1 MAGLPPYCRVLVLG
15 VAVNRL
21 ATFVELFLVLYLISG
36 GWSAKAAGLAL
47 TAFGAGAVLGVLCG
61 GGLAMRIGGRLCIVV
76 SMVSAGTGTALL
88 PLVDGLTPV
97 VALSAAIGAATQLF
111 RPAAMSM
118 LSAAAAPEE
127 LLMVMAG
134 YRFGLNV
141 GAMLT
146 PLLGAALAAWSWDVV
161 FMVDAAS
168 SLLFAFV
175 AFRTLPRD
183 RPPRGADDDT
193 IEPGLTR
200 PLRDRHFMLVAIGL
214 FLVAAVEVQYV
225 ATLPLE
231 IHLQGMPTIVYSA
244 MVTLNGLLV
253 IVVEPALT
261 TRIRRW
267 PIRRSLSLG
276 MALIGLGVAGYGL
289 PGGLA
294 ILTLATL
301 VWTLGE
307 MVGAPAAAAY
317 PSLAAP
323 PAPAAPYVAVIS
335 GAQNVGYAVGPVLG
349 VALYA
354 GSPWLCWLLCAG
366 VGLSAAAFTWLGTRP
381 ATAG

>member
-1 MAGLPPYCRVLVLG
+1 LVIG

-21 ATFVELFLVLYLISG
+21 ASFVELFLVLYLISG
-36 GWSAKAAGLAL
+36 GRSAKAAGLAL
-47 TAFGAGAVLGVLCG
+47 TAFGAGAVFGVLCG
-61 GGLAMRIGGRLCIVV
+61 GRLAMRIGGRLCIVV

-88 PLVDGLTPV
+88 TLVDGLLPV

-118 LSAAAAPEE
+118 LSAAAMPEE
-127 LLMVMAG
+127 LVMVMAG

-146 PLLGAALAAWSWDVV
+146 PLLGAALAAFSWDVV
-161 FMVDAAS
+161 FLVDAAS

-183 RPPRGADDDT
+183 RLPPGRGGDT
-193 IEPGLTR
+193 TEAGPTR
-200 PLRDRHFMLVAIGL
+200 PLRDHRFVLVAIGL
-214 FLVAAVEVQYV
+214 FLAAAVEVQYV

-231 IHLQGMPTIVYSA
+231 IHFHEMPTAVYSA

-253 IVVEPALT
+253 IVVEPSLT

-267 PIRRSLSLG
+267 PIRRSLCLG
-276 MALIGLGVAGYGL
+276 IALIGLGVAGYGL
-289 PGGLA
+289 PGGLVTLA
-294 ILTLATL
+294 LATL

-323 PAPAAPYVAVIS
+323 PAAAAPYVAVTS
-335 GAQNVGYAVGPVLG
+335 AAQNVGYAVGPVLG

-366 VGLSAAAFTWLGTRP
+366 VGLSAAAVTWVGTRSAP
-381 ATAG
+381 RDRG